1 MQKKGLYYELVI
13 AQSEKEKE
21 KAKAKE
27 LDSDKEDEL
36 EEELV
41 RKANEVAKTKASESS
56 RRMSIMLRR
65 SSIVSAK
72 SISSEISE
80 SGNDAQIIDEKEKE
94 PLFRMPFLVKVTRL
108 NAPEWYYL
116 LIGGIASLAVGAVMP
131 V

>member
-1 MQKKGLYYELVI
+1 MQKRGLYYELVI

-21 KAKAKE
+21 KEKQ

-41 RKANEVAKTKASESS
+41 RKAKARQTS
-56 RRMSIMLRR
+56 RRTSVMLRR

-72 SISSEISE
+72 SVASETSE
-80 SGNDAQIIDEKEKE
+80 AGNDAQTIDDTEKGSRSKM
-94 PLFRMPFLVKVTRL
+94 PLMLQVIRL
-108 NAPEWYYL
+108 NSPEWYHL
-116 LIGGIASLAVGAVMP
+116 VLGGMASLAVGALMP

>member
-1 MQKKGLYYELVI
+1 MQKRGLYYELVI

-21 KAKAKE
+21 KEKE
-27 LDSDKEDEL
+27 KQLDSDKEDEL

-41 RKANEVAKTKASESS
+41 RKAARQTS

-72 SISSEISE
+72 SVASETSE
-80 SGNDAQIIDEKEKE
+80 AGNDAQTIDDTKKGSRSKM
-94 PLFRMPFLVKVTRL
+94 PLMLQVIRL
-108 NAPEWYYL
+108 NSPEWYHL
-116 LIGGIASLAVGAVMP
+116 VLGGMASLVVGALMP